1 MNRRNWRTSLIIIA
15 LIIDI
20 ISVGLSGLLAYNV
33 RSIIPNIPHL
43 PESIFIQFSVFF
55 GTAIIISLMFFGVYR
70 AIFHINTTRQ
80 YFLAGKAY
88 IYSVLVLFSLLYL
101 FQNKYPRRFTLLFF
115 LILPFIFVIG
125 RISLNKFIK
134 YMQSRGYGVHN
145 VILAGYD
152 NGGISIIERFK
163 TFPELGYNIKGII
176 TNQKSNIHIHAKIH
190 GTLVPRY
197 HINELNSVIS
207 EYEIDRAFVPSTNV
221 ISNGYSEVLELCRK
235 RNIKLKVLSE
245 DSDRL
250 LTISAGI

>member
-33 RSIIPNIPHL
+33 RSIIPNISHL

-55 GTAIIISLMFFGVYR
+55 GTALIIFLMFFGVYR

-88 IYSVLVLFSLLYL
+88 IYSVLVLLSLLYL
-101 FQNKYPRRFTLLFF
+101 FQNKYPRWFTLLFF
-115 LILPFIFVIG
+115 LILPFIFVIC

-134 YMQSRGYGVHN
+134 YMHSGYGVHN

-152 NGGISIIERFK
+152 NGGIAIIERFK

-176 TNQKSNIHIHAKIH
+176 TNQKKYSIHAKIH

-207 EYEIDRAFVPSTNV
+207 EYEYI
-221 ISNGYSEVLELCRK
+221 
-235 RNIKLKVLSE
+235 LSFR
-245 DSDRL
+245 SFNQCHFKWVF
-250 LTISAGI
+250 